1 MLLLLKRKI
10 GTGFLSLK
18 QREKFPAWD
27 ESCYWELGSEIMTR
41 IRLKWNTS
49 RGMPPIFGFFG
60 KVTARGK
67 KALLN
72 AVILLILNVIF
83 LTGCAFA
90 FVAIENNE
98 KFRSKAIGIYQGMQ
112 LDLKYFLNKTHNPLD
127 EDGIVHHPDHTPWGD
142 EEWEMLK
149 KAHSSRCFKLD
160 NQHTQKNLWNF
171 WSALDFSATVLTTI
185 GYGSMSPRTTAGK
198 WICIFYSLAGIPIMA
213 MYLALFSK
221 GIVAT
226 ISACIT
232 LFSSVMSNINRNF
245 KLSDMTTRVFSLLFL
260 LFALFV
266 FVCMWSGILNHT
278 NPRDSFIKCMY
289 FYVIT
294 LTTVGLGDISMTE
307 AQPFVL
313 IRVLFVFCVGLTLVT
328 SVFNALRS
336 VSTAHTRM
344 LKAKGRKL
352 TSRAQEVV
360 MDKANKFMRN
370 NNNNGDGQTEPLTK
384 EELNSELEERPM
396 VETTFMEEEE
406 RIGYNHNGRH
416 HGNDYPYE

>member
-1 MLLLLKRKI
+1 
-10 GTGFLSLK
+10 
-18 QREKFPAWD
+18 
-27 ESCYWELGSEIMTR
+27 
-41 IRLKWNTS
+41 
-49 RGMPPIFGFFG
+49 MPPIFGFFG